1 MTMDR
6 IEALK
11 AISETLSDEL
21 VVCNIGIPS
30 KELYSVKDRP
40 ENFYMLG
47 SMGMA
52 SSIGLGLALSQPRPV
67 VVFDGDGAIL
77 MNMGSLA
84 TIAYYRPKN
93 YKLIIFDNAAYGST
107 GSQTTLAEKVEIAD
121 IVKGCGLKCIV
132 ITTEDELKNA
142 LPEQLK
148 VQEPLIFI
156 VKISKNNAKLPPI
169 DISPEEIKKRFM
181 EIIY

>member
-1 MTMDR
+1 MDR
-6 IEALK
+6 IDALK
-11 AISETLSDEL
+11 VISELLSDEL

-47 SMGMA
+47 SMG
-52 SSIGLGLALSQPRPV
+52 LALSQPRPV

-84 TIAYYRPKN
+84 TIAYYRPNN

-107 GSQTTLAEKVEIAD
+107 GSQTTLAEKVDVAE
-121 IVKGCGLKCIV
+121 IVKGCGLNCFV
-132 ITTEDELKNA
+132 LTTEDEIKNV
-142 LPEQLK
+142 LTEQLK
-148 VQEPLIFI
+148 VQEPLVFI

-169 DISPEEIKKRFM
+169 DKTPEEIKNRFM
-181 EIIY
+181 EII